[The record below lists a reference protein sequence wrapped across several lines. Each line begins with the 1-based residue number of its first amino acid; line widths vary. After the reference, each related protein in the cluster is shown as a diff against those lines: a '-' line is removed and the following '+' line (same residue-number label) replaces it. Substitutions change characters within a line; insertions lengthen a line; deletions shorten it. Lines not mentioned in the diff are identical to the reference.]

1 MQIPDFITST
11 DTLRQFCERAAH
23 ETFLTVD
30 TEFMRERTYFPKL
43 CLVQV
48 GTSND
53 AVAIDPQAEGMD
65 LEPLFALLKREDIV
79 KVFHA
84 ARQDL
89 EIFYQLMGTLP
100 ANLYDTQI
108 AAMVCGYGE
117 SAGYERLVNDMLN
130 ETLDKASRFTDWA
143 KRPLSERQ
151 IRYALDDVTHLR
163 SIYTKLSEQIERENR
178 TSWIAE
184 EMAAMADPNNYAP
197 DPQSAWKRLKVKSRK
212 PEFLQMLRCVA
223 AFREQRAIDKNLP
236 RGRVLRDEVVLQVA
250 SENPE
255 TEDELLAVRGMKG
268 TMSHYSITALT
279 EQMHEARLAPKETF
293 PSVPP
298 RPKPLNAGGE
308 SCAEMLRMLLKQ
320 AAEEAHVVPRLI
332 TDRAEMEHVIRGT
345 IPLQEA
351 RFMKGWRYEVFGKK
365 AEAWLAGKL
374 HVVGTRTKY
383 GYNVEWKQLS

>member
-1 MQIPDFITST
+1 MQIPDLITT
-11 DTLRQFCERAAH
+11 TEALEQFCKAAES

-53 AVAIDPQAEGMD
+53 AVAIDPLVEGID
-65 LEPLFALLKREDIV
+65 LTPLFELLKREEIV

-89 EIFYQLMGTLP
+89 EIFHQLMGGMP
-100 ANLYDTQI
+100 ANVYDTQI

-117 SAGYERLVNDMLN
+117 SAGYERLVNDMLD
-130 ETLDKASRFTDWA
+130 EKLDKASRFTDWA

-163 SIYTKLSEQIERENR
+163 KIYEKLCMQIEQEGRA
-178 TSWIAE
+178 SWIAE
-184 EMAAMADPNNYAP
+184 EMEAMGAAENYAP
-197 DPQSAWKRLKVKSRK
+197 DPQTAWKRLKVKSRK

-223 AFREQRAIDKNLP
+223 AFREQKAIDKNIP
-236 RGRVLRDEVVLQVA
+236 RGRVLRDEVILQVA
-250 SENPE
+250 SESPE
-255 TEDELLAVRGMKG
+255 TEEELLAVRGMKG
-268 TMSHYSITALT
+268 SMSHYSITALT
-279 EQMHEARLAPKETF
+279 ELMHEARMAPKDTF
-293 PSVPP
+293 PTMPP

-308 SCAEMLRMLLKQ
+308 TCSDMLRMLLKQ

-332 TDRAEMEHVIRGT
+332 TDRSELENVIRGT
-345 IPLQEA
+345 VPLKEA
-351 RFMKGWRYEVFGKK
+351 RFMQGWRYEVFGQK
-365 AEAWLAGKL
+365 AEQWLAGKL
-374 HVVGTRTKY
+374 HVVGTRGKH
-383 GYNVEWKQLS
+383 GFGVEWRSVT